1 MQRAVT
7 FAVLALAMACGDRV
21 KNPVPPSGSA
31 PPATNGPANESVYV
45 AKASRDSVHRPW
57 TQADVNFVSGMIHHH
72 AQALVMANMAPAHGA
87 SASVRTLCARI
98 INAQTDEI
106 TLMQTWLRDRK
117 QPIPDAKATP
127 MKMAG
132 MDHDM
137 LMPGMLTDEQLKQLD
152 ASRGADFDQ
161 MFLLF
166 MIRHHQGAV
175 KMVKDLFASQGA
187 GQDEYIFKLATDIN
201 VDQTTEINRMAKMLA
216 TLGSTPGQNP

>member
-1 MQRAVT
+1 MRSLT
-7 FAVLALAMACGDRV
+7 LFFLVLVAAACGG
-21 KNPVPPSGSA
+21 KPQASASGAPA
-31 PPATNGPANESVYV
+31 PPVANGAATESAYV

-57 TQADVNFVSGMIHHH
+57 TQADVNFASGMIHHH
-72 AQALVMANMAPAHGA
+72 AQALVMANMAPTHGA
-87 SASVRTLCARI
+87 SPSVRTLCARI

-106 TLMQTWLRDRK
+106 ALMQTWLRDRK

-166 MIRHHQGAV
+166 MMRHHQGAV

-187 GQDEYIFKLATDIN
+187 AQDEYIFKLATDIN

-216 TLGSTPGQNP
+216 TLGSTPGQQP